1 MTKEKK
7 IAIWLTWLFIWPI
20 SFYGLYQYW
29 EPSFQ
34 NMMADLFS
42 FAILIGIVALFPLVF
57 KEGPIFLIQGVSL
70 AVFLYFGLFI
80 EVLLTQFGVVFLMI
94 KMRISRQD
102 LYRLPLNM
110 LVFLV
115 TSISGA
121 AIYYLMGGQHGSE
134 AYQTVYDIIPIL
146 AYALTTF
153 VSNQIL
159 IKLLGL
165 FLMKRP
171 FQWIDRATLWEIY
184 TTLLILPVGF
194 VLYRLYA
201 DMGLAAVYYVGIPF
215 AFISAMMMLYY
226 KSRQLNS
233 YLQKTSEIGHEL
245 TGRLKESEVMDLFI
259 SRLVKLLPID
269 FTYIYDVIDQ
279 EKLKMTRFYKAQQ
292 QQNIPQFFLE
302 KGESISGAVL
312 QQRKALQYH
321 RRDQWKKQNREGI
334 PEEGESLI
342 SLPVFRNDEIVSVI
356 TVVSKEKRAFEKFQY
371 MIVDILSNYLV
382 IAMEN
387 AKNYE
392 ETKNQSERCPLTNLY
407 NYRYF
412 EEQLEQT
419 FQIQQNI
426 NRPLSLILLDIDH
439 FKSVNDTYGHQ
450 SGNEV
455 ICTLADWLVEM
466 IGEKGVVARYGGEE
480 FVIMLPD
487 YSVEES
493 FQLADEVRRKIAS
506 KKIILQEHMLGDK
519 EESLVLTA
527 SIGVASY
534 PEHCEQPLELVR
546 HADRAMYMG
555 AKQKGRNK
563 VAVYQS
569 NKALAE

>member
-1 MTKEKK
+1 M
-7 IAIWLTWLFIWPI
+7 
-20 SFYGLYQYW
+20 
-29 EPSFQ
+29 
-34 NMMADLFS
+34 
-42 FAILIGIVALFPLVF
+42 
-57 KEGPIFLIQGVSL
+57 
-70 AVFLYFGLFI
+70 
-80 EVLLTQFGVVFLMI
+80 
-94 KMRISRQD
+94 
-102 LYRLPLNM
+102 
-110 LVFLV
+110 
-115 TSISGA
+115 
-121 AIYYLMGGQHGSE
+121 
-134 AYQTVYDIIPIL
+134 
-146 AYALTTF
+146 
-153 VSNQIL
+153 
-159 IKLLGL
+159 
-165 FLMKRP
+165 
-171 FQWIDRATLWEIY
+171 
-184 TTLLILPVGF
+184 
-194 VLYRLYA
+194 YRLYA

-279 EKLKMTRFYKAQQ
+279 EKIKMSRFYKVQQ

-321 RRDQWKKQNREGI
+321 RRDQWKKQNQEGI

-466 IGEKGVVARYGGEE
+466 IGGEGVVARYGGEE

-493 FQLADEVRRKIAS
+493 FQLADKVRRKIAS